1 MNNDISTSNENMA
14 KNKDKSS
21 KILQLQ
27 LKYKI
32 DDKRGFQAKAV
43 TVRHGPG
50 WEKKAGLPLSF
61 GW

>member
-1 MNNDISTSNENMA
+1 MNNDISTSNEKMA

-32 DDKRGFQAKAV
+32 DETDILGSSV
-43 TVRHGPG
+43 Y
-50 WEKKAGLPLSF
+50 KKL
-61 GW
+61 

>member
-1 MNNDISTSNENMA
+1 MNNDILTSNENMA

-32 DDKRGFQAKAV
+32 DETDRKSV
-43 TVRHGPG
+43 V
-50 WEKKAGLPLSF
+50 
-61 GW
+61 